1 MSNLF
6 SSIITNELP
15 KKPIYLNNIGFVYT
29 SLDEFEEAINN
40 YQQAIDLFNQ
50 LGQKQSVDF
59 IQENIDK
66 LKEKYIE

>member
-40 YQQAIDLFNQ
+40 Y
-50 LGQKQSVDF
+50 
-59 IQENIDK
+59 
-66 LKEKYIE
+66 